1 MEFEPVMDIIW
12 KLSFD
17 VIPFDDYSF
26 FRRQKNRDNLRD
38 WKKVIKIYKK
48 NSEVWNKVISG

>member
-1 MEFEPVMDIIW
+1 MELEPVMDIIW

-38 WKKVIKIYKK
+38 WKGDK
-48 NSEVWNKVISG
+48 NL